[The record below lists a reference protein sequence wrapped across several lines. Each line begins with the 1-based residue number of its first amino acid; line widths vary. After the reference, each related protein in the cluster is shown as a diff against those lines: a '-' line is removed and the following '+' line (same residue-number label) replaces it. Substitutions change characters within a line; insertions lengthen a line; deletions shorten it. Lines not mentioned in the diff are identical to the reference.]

1 MDVGTVVKKEVGW
14 GELSQALVGKTLNLE
29 HEFVQ
34 DIIDKPRRS
43 LCVVYEVVTTGSDA
57 DVDSDST
64 KEGTDSFLTW
74 NKIIII

>member
-1 MDVGTVVKKEVGW
+1 MDVGTVIKKEVGW

-29 HEFVQ
+29 HDFVQ

-43 LCVVYEVVTTGSDA
+43 LCIVYETVTTGSEV

-64 KEGTDSFLTW
+64 REGTDSFLT
-74 NKIIII
+74 